1 MYLELSKRLSAILIA
16 VLFCLALSFPASA
29 DGIYDVAIIA
39 YRDGKFAEAFALL
52 QQAIQHDRNN
62 SDAYYVMAMTCQQL
76 GRFSEAKGYYQYVID
91 HFPASKAAP
100 LAKKGVQML
109 ASVKPT
115 ALSPSGS
122 SGSPQTTASVITL
135 KTADSQKVD
144 KVERAASSDVIPD
157 EEYVPYERTR
167 GDKLFVNGALN
178 GRRTKLLIDTG
189 AYTVCVGKNIL
200 TQLGI
205 KPPEGK
211 PTGVAG
217 GASGAMATWKM
228 DLDVSVGKIKIR
240 VRADVVEEEDM
251 ILLGQPFLS
260 KMHYQIDG
268 NNNYIHFKKIG
279 GKATYV
285 PYGTID
291 VPFKMVNGSFIVEGS
306 INGIP
311 CEMNFDTGATTCL
324 FSFADLSRLNMQPNS
339 EVYSSHVGGVGG
351 GSVRSLVFT
360 VPSIE
365 LGPISKRDVLVHVSP
380 IGAGAYPLL
389 GQSFFGNSRFVV
401 DNEKKV
407 IHFYR

>member
-1 MYLELSKRLSAILIA
+1 MWAVSAKLGKIA
-16 VLFCLALSFPASA
+16 AATALVMLVVLTISTPVLA
-29 DGIYDVAIIA
+29 DEIYNVAVIA
-39 YRDGKFAEAFALL
+39 YKDGKFAEAFALL
-52 QQAIQHDRNN
+52 QQAIQRDRNN

-76 GRFSEAKGYYQYVID
+76 GRFSEARGYYQYIVD
-91 HFPASKAAP
+91 HFPNSKAAP
-100 LAKKGVQML
+100 LAKKGVQAL
-109 ASVKPT
+109 ASVRAT
-115 ALSPSGS
+115 APSS
-122 SGSPQTTASVITL
+122 VAPTTASVITV
-135 KTADSQKVD
+135 KTAEPQ
-144 KVERAASSDVIPD
+144 RAEPSSTDVIPD
-157 EEYVPYERTR
+157 EDYVPYERAR

-178 GRRTKLLIDTG
+178 GRRTKFLVDTG

-240 VRADVVEEEDM
+240 VKADVVEKEDM

-268 NNNYIHFKKIG
+268 NNNYIHFRKFG
-279 GKATYV
+279 GKTAYV

-306 INGIP
+306 VNGIP
-311 CEMNFDTGATTCL
+311 CEMNFDTGASICL
-324 FSFADLSRLNMQPNS
+324 FSYSDVTRLNLQPSS
-339 EVYSSHVGGVGG
+339 EVYSSRVGGVGG

-365 LGPISKRDVLVHVSP
+365 LGPISKRDVVVHVSP
-380 IGAGAYPLL
+380 IGGGGYPLL